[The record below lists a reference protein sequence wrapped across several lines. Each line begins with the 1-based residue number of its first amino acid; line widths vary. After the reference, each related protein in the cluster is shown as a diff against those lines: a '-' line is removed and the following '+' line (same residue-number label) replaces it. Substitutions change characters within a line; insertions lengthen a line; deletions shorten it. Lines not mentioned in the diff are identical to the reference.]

1 MSMVGTFDSF
11 TTARL
16 GIYAAQHGL
25 RVTGNNI
32 SNINTA
38 GYTRQRIDQVSLKS
52 GGADM
57 YRSPYDNH
65 VGNGALVTGINQ
77 VRDPYLD
84 IQYRN
89 TAPKVGYTDTWLSG
103 LQDIARTLDEVGK
116 GLDTNKSE
124 EGDGILYAQLQD
136 LRDMLL
142 QLHNNPTKE
151 NDTLVRKSAETL
163 CQLFNS
169 YASNLETLRKNL
181 DDNFSKE
188 LNSVNE
194 ILTNIRDL
202 NETIRNAEIV
212 GDNALELRDE
222 RNRQIDAL
230 SEYMQIKVEYVME
243 DIGGGKQ
250 VEKLIISLGNAN
262 PDPEIH
268 TDETRLIDGVYGA
281 KLLYPETL
289 KVKDADGN
297 ITEVKN
303 TNYTIQ
309 VSNLVDSKNVLPKNH
324 NEVNV
329 GRPITLQDNDL
340 YGSFQAMRELLTEKG
355 EFATQADIDADPNA
369 SIKRGIPYY
378 QMSLDLLARKFAETY
393 NELNQGIMRD
403 QDGNPIETDT
413 VEQIV
418 PTLAEINGKV
428 YAWNETKMEYEEKPG
443 WTLEDVNGV
452 KYAVEATGSKKYF
465 AGLHGAGCNIYQKI
479 PFGEGTEAILGGL
492 EKVANDT
499 ADANMAAAA
508 AEIRQAAGAAADGF
522 EDPDVKDKVYALLA
536 DTLADHGVDNND
548 TTKAQV
554 PVPVGGPL
562 FSNRND
568 GDDTTDITAANISVS
583 HSWSEGDVQV
593 VPTFTLLFD
602 GTIKDSTQNTNIDH
616 MISKIDEALV
626 YNPQDLDPD
635 AVSTKLFEGSFNDMF
650 SSMAATVGYDQR
662 TQNTLLNNNYSELVD
677 IDTRRDG
684 VSGVDL
690 NDEAMNMMQ
699 YQKAYSAACRLM
711 TVIDS
716 VLDRLINNTGITV

>member
-1 MSMVGTFDSF
+1 MGMIGTFDSF

-38 GYTRQRIDQVSLKS
+38 GYTRQRIDQVSLKA

-77 VRDPYLD
+77 IRDPYLD

-89 TAPKVGYTDTWLSG
+89 TSPKVGYTDTWLSG
-103 LQDIARTLDEVGK
+103 LKDIAQTLDEVGK
-116 GLDTNKSE
+116 GVATNKNE

-163 CQLFNS
+163 CQLFNT
-169 YASNLETLRKNL
+169 YADNLETLRQNL
-181 DDNFSKE
+181 DDNFGNE
-188 LNSVNE
+188 LSSVNE

-202 NETIRNAEIV
+202 NEVIRNAEIV

-222 RNRQIDAL
+222 RNRQIDSL
-230 SEYMQIKVEYVME
+230 SEYMQIKVEYTME

-250 VEKLIISLGNAN
+250 VEKLTISLGNAN
-262 PDPEIH
+262 PVPDLH
-268 TDETRLIDGVYGA
+268 TDETILIDGIYGS
-281 KLLYPETL
+281 KLLCPDT
-289 KVKDADGN
+289 VNGQP
-297 ITEVKN
+297 N

-309 VSNLVDSKNVLPKNH
+309 VSNLMDSKNVLPKNH
-324 NEVNV
+324 NEVNA
-329 GRPITLQDNDL
+329 GRPVTLQDNDL
-340 YGSFQAMRELLTEKG
+340 YGAFQAMRELLTEKG

-369 SIKRGIPYY
+369 AVKRGIPYY
-378 QMSLDLLARKFAETY
+378 QMSLDLLARKFAEVY
-393 NELNQGIMRD
+393 NELNQGTMVD
-403 QDGNPIETDT
+403 QNGKPITTNT
-413 VEQIV
+413 VPQKI
-418 PTLAEINGKV
+418 PALKEIDGKV
-428 YAWNETKMEYEEKPG
+428 YAWDDTKKEYAEKPG
-443 WTLEDVNGV
+443 WSLEEVNGV
-452 KYAVEATGSKKYF
+452 KYAVEAVGGKKYF
-465 AGLHGAGCNIYQKI
+465 TGLHGTGCYIYQKI
-479 PFGEGTEAILGGL
+479 PFGEGTEEIFEGL
-492 EKVANDT
+492 KKVHAQAPQAVDQT
-499 ADANMAAAA
+499 KLAD
-508 AEIRQAAGAAADGF
+508 IQADIDAGKKFD
-522 EDPDVKDKVYALLA
+522 DPDVEKKVNDLLA
-536 DTLADHGVDNND
+536 EVLAGTNGTDGHGVTAD
-548 TTKAQV
+548 TELDV
-554 PVPVGGPL
+554 DMPVPVGGPL

-568 GDDTTDITAANISVS
+568 GDDTTDITASNISVS

-593 VPTFTLLFD
+593 VPTFTMLF
-602 GTIKDSTQNTNIDH
+602 GGSVANTTQNTNIDH

-626 YNPQDLDPD
+626 YNPQDLDPN
-635 AVSTKLFEGSFNDMF
+635 AVSKKLFEGSFNDMF
-650 SSMAATVGYDQR
+650 SSMAATLGTNQR
-662 TQNTLLNNNYSELVD
+662 TFNVQLNSYNTQWVD
-677 IDTRRDG
+677 IDTSRDG

-716 VLDRLINNTGITV
+716 VLDRLINNTGITI

>member
-1 MSMVGTFDSF
+1 MGMIGTFDSF

-77 VRDPYLD
+77 IRDPYLD

-89 TAPKVGYTDTWLSG
+89 TSPKVGYTDTWLSG

-116 GLDTNKSE
+116 GVATNTNE

-136 LRDMLL
+136 LRDMLM
-142 QLHNNPTKE
+142 QLHNDPTKA
-151 NDTLVRKSAETL
+151 NDTLVRNSAETL
-163 CQLFNS
+163 CQLFNT
-169 YASNLETLRKNL
+169 YAGNLETLRKNL
-181 DDNFSKE
+181 DDNFTKE
-188 LNSVNE
+188 LSSVNE
-194 ILTNIRDL
+194 TLTNIRDL
-202 NETIRNAEIV
+202 NEAIRNAEIV

-222 RNRQIDAL
+222 RNRQIDTL
-230 SEYMQIKVEYVME
+230 SEYMQIKVEYTME

-262 PDPEIH
+262 PDPEVH
-268 TDETRLIDGVYGA
+268 TDETVLIDGIYGS
-281 KLLYPETL
+281 KLMYPETIN
-289 KVKDADGN
+289 GQP
-297 ITEVKN
+297 N

-309 VSNLVDSKNVLPKNH
+309 VSNLMDSKNVLPKNH

-369 SIKRGIPYY
+369 ASKRGIPYY
-378 QMSLDLLARKFAETY
+378 QKSLDLLARKFAEVY
-393 NELNQGIMRD
+393 NELNQGVMRD
-403 QDGNPIETDT
+403 QDGNPIETET
-413 VEQIV
+413 VTQTI
-418 PTLAEINGKV
+418 PTLKEINGKV
-428 YAWNETKMEYEEKPG
+428 YAWNDDTKEYEEKPG

-452 KYAVEATGSKKYF
+452 KYAVESTGSTKYF
-465 AGLHGAGCNIYQKI
+465 AGLHGTGCDIYQKI
-479 PFGEGTEAILGGL
+479 PFGEGTEAIYDGL
-492 EKVANDT
+492 STVPGVD
-499 ADANMAAAA
+499 AAAL
-508 AEIRQAAGAAADGF
+508 AEIRQAADDAADGF
-522 EDPDVKDKVYALLA
+522 EDPDVKEKVYTLLSE
-536 DTLADHGVDNND
+536 TLAAHGVNNND
-548 TTKAQV
+548 TITTDV
-554 PVPVGGPL
+554 PVPKGGPL

-568 GDDTTDITAANISVS
+568 GDDTTGITAANISVS
-583 HSWSEGDVQV
+583 HSWSEGDIQI
-593 VPTFTLLFD
+593 VPTFTLLFG
-602 GTIKDSTQNTNIDH
+602 GTITDTTQNTNIDH
-616 MISKIDEALV
+616 MISKLDEALV

-650 SSMAATVGYDQR
+650 SSMATTLGGDQR
-662 TQNTLLNNNYSELVD
+662 TINLQLNTHYSEWID

>member
-1 MSMVGTFDSF
+1 MGMIGTFDSF

-38 GYTRQRIDQVSLKS
+38 GYTRQRIDQVSLKA

-77 VRDPYLD
+77 IRDPYLD

-89 TAPKVGYTDTWLSG
+89 TSPKVGYTDTWLSG
-103 LQDIARTLDEVGK
+103 LKDIAQTLDEVGK
-116 GLDTNKSE
+116 GVATNKNE

-163 CQLFNS
+163 CQLFNT
-169 YASNLETLRKNL
+169 YANNLETLRQNL
-181 DDNFSKE
+181 DDNFGNE
-188 LNSVNE
+188 LASVNE

-222 RNRQIDAL
+222 RNRQIDSL
-230 SEYMQIKVEYVME
+230 SEYMQIKVEYTME

-250 VEKLIISLGNAN
+250 VEKLTISLGNAN
-262 PDPEIH
+262 PDPNLH
-268 TDETRLIDGVYGA
+268 TDETILIDGIYGS
-281 KLLYPETL
+281 KLLCPDT
-289 KVKDADGN
+289 VNGQP
-297 ITEVKN
+297 N

-309 VSNLVDSKNVLPKNH
+309 VSNLMDSKNVLPKNH
-324 NEVNV
+324 NEVNA
-329 GRPITLQDNDL
+329 GRPVTLQDNDL
-340 YGSFQAMRELLTEKG
+340 YGAFQAMRELLTEKG

-369 SIKRGIPYY
+369 AVKRGIPYY
-378 QMSLDLLARKFAETY
+378 QMSLDLLARKFAEVY
-393 NELNQGIMRD
+393 NELNQGTMVD
-403 QDGNPIETDT
+403 QNGNPITTNT
-413 VEQIV
+413 VPQKI
-418 PTLAEINGKV
+418 PALKEIDGKV
-428 YAWNETKMEYEEKPG
+428 YTWNDTTKEYEEKPNWSLAEVG
-443 WTLEDVNGV
+443 GV
-452 KYAVEATGSKKYF
+452 KYAVEAVGGKKYF
-465 AGLHGAGCNIYQKI
+465 TGTHGTGCNIYQKI
-479 PFGEGTEAILGGL
+479 PVGEGTEEIYKGL
-492 EKVANDT
+492 KSVPGTDAALMQAVETALTASGNDY
-499 ADANMAAAA
+499 D
-508 AEIRQAAGAAADGF
+508 
-522 EDPDVKDKVYALLA
+522 DPDVVNAVNAALAHVLAGTNGTNGHGVSA
-536 DTLADHGVDNND
+536 DTELTVDM
-548 TTKAQV
+548 

-568 GDDTTDITAANISVS
+568 GDDTTDITASNISVS

-593 VPTFTLLFD
+593 VPTFTMLF
-602 GTIKDSTQNTNIDH
+602 GGSVANTTQNTNIDH

-626 YNPQDLDPD
+626 YNPQDLDPN
-635 AVSTKLFEGSFNDMF
+635 AVSKKLFEGSFNDMF
-650 SSMAATVGYDQR
+650 SSMAATLGTNQR
-662 TQNTLLNNNYSELVD
+662 TFNVQLNSYNTQWVD
-677 IDTRRDG
+677 IDTSRDG

-716 VLDRLINNTGITV
+716 VLDRLINNTGITI

>member
-1 MSMVGTFDSF
+1 MGMIGTFDSF

-77 VRDPYLD
+77 IRDPYLD

-89 TAPKVGYTDTWLSG
+89 TSPKVGYTDTWLSG

-116 GLDTNKSE
+116 GVATNTNE

-163 CQLFNS
+163 CQLFNT
-169 YASNLETLRKNL
+169 YAGNLETLRKNL
-181 DDNFSKE
+181 DDNFTKE
-188 LNSVNE
+188 LSSVNE
-194 ILTNIRDL
+194 TLTNIRDL
-202 NETIRNAEIV
+202 NEAIRNAEIV

-222 RNRQIDAL
+222 RNRQIDTL
-230 SEYMQIKVEYVME
+230 SEYMQIKVEYTME

-262 PDPEIH
+262 PDPEVH
-268 TDETRLIDGVYGA
+268 TDETVLIDGIYGS
-281 KLLYPETL
+281 KLMYPETIN
-289 KVKDADGN
+289 GQP
-297 ITEVKN
+297 N

-309 VSNLVDSKNVLPKNH
+309 VSNLMDSKNVLPKNH

-369 SIKRGIPYY
+369 ASKRGIPYY
-378 QMSLDLLARKFAETY
+378 QKSLDLLARKFAEVY
-393 NELNQGIMRD
+393 NELNQGQAVD
-403 QDGNPIETDT
+403 QNGNPITGPITAELPSIIQNEDGTVSKLVTDGVTSPTYQVQDGWKIADDGYCVDKDGNYVGIHDPGCIISGNIPVDGT
-413 VEQIV
+413 VQEQLDGMQKSGWL
-418 PTLAEINGKV
+418 TEEQYNTINAMGDDDK
-428 YAWNETKMEYEEKPG
+428 
-443 WTLEDVNGV
+443 
-452 KYAVEATGSKKYF
+452 
-465 AGLHGAGCNIYQKI
+465 
-479 PFGEGTEAILGGL
+479 
-492 EKVANDT
+492 
-499 ADANMAAAA
+499 AAAVAEQLA
-508 AEIRQAAGAAADGF
+508 ACLKE
-522 EDPDVKDKVYALLA
+522 
-536 DTLADHGVDNND
+536 HGVTPD
-548 TTKAQV
+548 TKETV
-554 PVPVGGPL
+554 TYDGPTELGGPL

-568 GDDTTDITAANISVS
+568 GDDTTGITAANISVS

-593 VPTFTLLFD
+593 VPKFEVLFGGSID
-602 GTIKDSTQNTNIDH
+602 HTTQNTNIDH
-616 MISKIDEALV
+616 MISKLDEALV

-635 AVSTKLFEGSFNDMF
+635 AVSTKLFAGSFNDMF
-650 SSMAATVGYDQR
+650 SSMATTLGGDQR
-662 TQNTLLNNNYSELVD
+662 TINLQLNTHYSEWID

>member
-38 GYTRQRIDQVSLKS
+38 GYTRQRIDQVSLKA

-77 VRDPYLD
+77 IRDPYLD

-163 CQLFNS
+163 CQLFNT
-169 YASNLETLRKNL
+169 YAGNLETLRKNL

-230 SEYMQIKVEYVME
+230 AEYMQIKVEYTME

-250 VEKLIISLGNAN
+250 VEKLTISLGNAN
-262 PDPEIH
+262 PEPMVT
-268 TDETRLIDGVYGA
+268 TDSTTLIDGVYGA
-281 KLLYPETL
+281 KLLYPETIN
-289 KVKDADGN
+289 GQP
-297 ITEVKN
+297 N

-329 GRPITLQDNDL
+329 GRPITLEDNDL

-403 QDGNPIETDT
+403 QDGNPIDTDT
-413 VEQIV
+413 VEQTI
-418 PTLAEINGKV
+418 PKLKEINGKV
-428 YAWNETKMEYEEKPG
+428 YAWNNDTKEYEVKPG

-465 AGLHGAGCNIYQKI
+465 TGLHGTTCNIYQKI
-479 PFGEGTEAILGGL
+479 PFGEGTEAIFNGLKTVADVDKAAVNDIQQAIDAGG
-492 EKVANDT
+492 KFGDK
-499 ADANMAAAA
+499 
-508 AEIRQAAGAAADGF
+508 
-522 EDPDVKDKVYALLA
+522 DVDDKVYALLA
-536 DTLADHGVDNND
+536 DTLAAHGVNNND
-548 TTKAQV
+548 TITTDV

-568 GDDTTDITAANISVS
+568 GDDTTNITASNISVS

-616 MISKIDEALV
+616 MISKIDEALI

-716 VLDRLINNTGITV
+716 VLDRLINNTGLTV

>member
-1 MSMVGTFDSF
+1 MGMIGTFDSF

-38 GYTRQRIDQVSLKS
+38 GYTRQRIDQVSLKA

-77 VRDPYLD
+77 IRDPYLD

-89 TAPKVGYTDTWLSG
+89 TSPKVGYTDTWLSG
-103 LQDIARTLDEVGK
+103 LKDIAQTLDEVGK
-116 GLDTNKSE
+116 GIATNKNE

-163 CQLFNS
+163 CQLFNT
-169 YASNLETLRKNL
+169 YANNLETLRQNL
-181 DDNFSKE
+181 DDNFGNE
-188 LNSVNE
+188 LASVNE

-222 RNRQIDAL
+222 RNRQIDSL
-230 SEYMQIKVEYVME
+230 SEYMQIKVEYTME

-250 VEKLIISLGNAN
+250 VEKLTISLGNAN
-262 PDPEIH
+262 SDPNLH
-268 TDETRLIDGVYGA
+268 TDETVLIDGIYGS
-281 KLLYPETL
+281 KLLCPDT
-289 KVKDADGN
+289 VNGQP
-297 ITEVKN
+297 N

-309 VSNLVDSKNVLPKNH
+309 VSNLMDSRNVLPKNH
-324 NEVNV
+324 NEVNA
-329 GRPITLQDNDL
+329 GRPVTLQDNDL
-340 YGSFQAMRELLTEKG
+340 YGAFQAMRELLTEKG

-369 SIKRGIPYY
+369 AVKRGIPYY
-378 QMSLDLLARKFAETY
+378 QMSLDLLARKFAGVY
-393 NELNQGIMRD
+393 NELNQGTMVD
-403 QDGNPIETDT
+403 QDGNPITANT
-413 VEQIV
+413 VPQKI
-418 PTLAEINGKV
+418 PALKEIGGKV
-428 YAWNETKMEYEEKPG
+428 YAWNDTTKEYEEKPNWSLAEVG
-443 WTLEDVNGV
+443 GV
-452 KYAVEATGSKKYF
+452 KYAVEESGGRKYF
-465 AGLHGAGCNIYQKI
+465 TGLHGTGCNIYRKI
-479 PFGEGTEAILGGL
+479 PVGEGTEAIFNGL
-492 EKVANDT
+492 KQVGAPAVDQTKLADIQADINAGKKFDDADVEKKVNDLLAEVLSGTNGTNGHGVT
-499 ADANMAAAA
+499 ADT
-508 AEIRQAAGAAADGF
+508 E
-522 EDPDVKDKVYALLA
+522 L
-536 DTLADHGVDNND
+536 TVDM
-548 TTKAQV
+548 

-568 GDDTTDITAANISVS
+568 GDDTTDITASNISVS

-593 VPTFTLLFD
+593 VPTFTMLF
-602 GTIKDSTQNTNIDH
+602 GGSVANTTQNTNIDH

-626 YNPQDLDPD
+626 YNPQDLDPN
-635 AVSTKLFEGSFNDMF
+635 AVSQKLFEGSFNDMF
-650 SSMAATVGYDQR
+650 SSMAATLGTNQR
-662 TQNTLLNNNYSELVD
+662 TFNVQLNSYNTQWVD
-677 IDTRRDG
+677 IDTSRDG

-716 VLDRLINNTGITV
+716 VLDRLINNTGITI

>member
-32 SNINTA
+32 SNLNTE

-77 VRDPYLD
+77 IRDPYLD

-89 TAPKVGYTDTWLSG
+89 TSPKVGYNDTWLSG
-103 LQDIARTLDEVGK
+103 LQDIAQTLDEVGK
-116 GLDTNKSE
+116 GIATNKDD

-136 LRDMLL
+136 LRKMLL
-142 QLHNNPTKE
+142 QLHNNPNKD

-169 YASNLETLRKNL
+169 YAKNLETLKKNL
-181 DDNFSKE
+181 DDNFSAE
-188 LNSVNE
+188 LTSVNE
-194 ILTNIRDL
+194 MLTNIRDL

-222 RNRQIDAL
+222 RNRQIDSL
-230 SEYMQIKVEYVME
+230 SEYMQIKVEYTME

-250 VEKLIISLGNAN
+250 VEKLTISLGNAN
-262 PDPEIH
+262 LDPNSH
-268 TDETRLIDGVYGA
+268 TDQAVLIDGVYGA
-281 KLLYPETL
+281 KLLYPKEI
-289 KVKDADGN
+289 DGKPN
-297 ITEVKN
+297 D
-303 TNYTIQ
+303 NYTLQ

-324 NEVNV
+324 NDVNA
-329 GRPITLQDNDL
+329 GRPITLEDNDL

-355 EFATQADIDADPNA
+355 EFSTQEDMDADPNA
-369 SIKRGIPYY
+369 TIKRGIPYY
-378 QMSLDLLARKFAETY
+378 QMSLDLLAQKFAEVY
-393 NELNQGIMRD
+393 NGLNQGTLVD
-403 QDGNPIETDT
+403 QDGNEIGPLTGTITELQAMGIPIKQTSNTDGGFGDGYYVKPDGTYMGTTEHNPCNLDEAGIKPTDT
-413 VEQIV
+413 VDEAYNKI
-418 PTLAEINGKV
+418 
-428 YAWNETKMEYEEKPG
+428 TKFVG
-443 WTLEDVNGV
+443 
-452 KYAVEATGSKKYF
+452 AAATTR
-465 AGLHGAGCNIYQKI
+465 
-479 PFGEGTEAILGGL
+479 E
-492 EKVANDT
+492 EKVA
-499 ADANMAAAA
+499 
-508 AEIRQAAGAAADGF
+508 
-522 EDPDVKDKVYALLA
+522 ALKNFMKQ
-536 DTLADHGVDNND
+536 HGVDD
-548 TTKAQV
+548 TNKGTAEITLNKPIQA
-554 PVPVGGPL
+554 GGPL

-568 GDDTTDITAANISVS
+568 GDDTTGITADNISVS
-583 HSWSEGDVQV
+583 HSWSTGDVKV
-593 VPTFTLLFD
+593 VPTFTILFD
-602 GTIKDSTQNTNIDH
+602 GTIQDSTQNVNIDH
-616 MISKIDEALV
+616 MITKIDEALV

-635 AVSTKLFEGSFNDMF
+635 ALSTRLFEGSFNDMF
-650 SSMAATVGYDQR
+650 SNMATILGNDQR
-662 TQNTLLNNNYSELVD
+662 TFDVQLNSHYAQWVD
-677 IDTRRDG
+677 INTSRDG